1 MKKTI
6 RLTESDIQ
14 RLVEKI
20 IGEQETTKKSVTKK
34 ELVQINIDKLK
45 NKIKE
50 LQTKLDSYE
59 KQLKSIR

>member
-20 IGEQETTKKSVTKK
+20 IGEQETTKKSVTRK

>member
-20 IGEQETTKKSVTKK
+20 IGEQETTKKTVTKK

>member
-6 RLTESDIQ
+6 RVTESDIQ
-14 RLVEKI
+14 RLVKKI